1 MFTENNFDSAIS
13 TQSNDVVTQSFRKP
27 IFEPHDKFL
36 GCEWGYVQN
45 LDMPLYAEINGSKAY
60 FKTLEKVYLAIF
72 ESKKEQ
78 HKELERLMNLKTS
91 GNSYVF
97 KLCETDYG
105 KLGVIAFDSEERN
118 RNSTTKE
125 KDCETN
131 FDLANKGN
139 DNYIFIAWNGKDYDL
154 HFPCNKVTKKVSFEN
169 MITVV
174 EVYLNHWVKI

>member
-1 MFTENNFDSAIS
+1 MFTENNFDSSIS
-13 TQSNDVVTQSFRKP
+13 TQSNEVATQSFRKP
-27 IFEPHDKFL
+27 IFEPQGDFL

-45 LDMPLYAEINGSKAY
+45 LDMPLYAEINGSKVY
-60 FKTLEKVYLAIF
+60 FKTLQKVHLALF

-78 HKELERLMNLKTS
+78 HPELDRLMNLKTS

-105 KLGVIAFDSEERN
+105 KLGLIAFDSGE

-131 FDLANKGN
+131 FDLANKVA
-139 DNYIFIAWNGKDYDL
+139 DNYIFIAWNGNDYDL
-154 HFPCNKVTKKVSFEN
+154 HFPCNKVTTKVSFEN
-169 MITVV
+169 MLVVV